1 MPSLDII
8 EIDDRLA
15 YNAKLLASNLSEPQ
29 LRKRGMIDMLGVNC
43 AISYQ
48 QKKKLRIDT
57 KKSVYNI
64 PKLFEEFKISDIYYS
79 NYRIDVIT
87 LYKEKTVKIPKIHS
101 EVDIIPDFYF
111 IVQIGAKI
119 KEAKMIGFIEG
130 KSILGCSSDSKFFYP
145 SLDLIF
151 DLKKFLQITKRS
163 NPSRSY
169 LGKHA
174 DCLGLFLKFID
185 NDLSSVYKAQL
196 IQHLMNCEACRSR
209 FIDVM
214 DFENIADNVRHYP
227 HLVKKYEQ
235 KLEVEPIQINEQV
248 NELEQNLN
256 KAQISNMYVP
266 EEDENTEIVQEENP
280 KKQTKQEIIQKVVDK
295 NVPVENKNKVI
306 DTIFN
311 EMRHIEIPQFKT
323 IIKSKHRHKIL
334 ALLIMFVF
342 FIGFALISVKGVSNL
357 KAENSKIADMEET
370 DLLDDEDEIDDISDL
385 GTLYNEDNPTHQARL
400 ITRQKDIEEFN
411 IQQPVETKPVYSPNV
426 EKIAWEVDESLVKKP
441 NYTKF
446 LQLAGKN
453 IKLNL
458 QNELLLIN
466 DVPIN
471 KQVMVNIKIASNGD
485 VQGVKIAQKSG
496 SPSIDSLIK
505 RVVKDTLKY
514 MKPPAH
520 GIIAKPVEVSL
531 TLELR

>member
-1 MPSLDII
+1 MPGMDII

-15 YNAKLLASNLSEPQ
+15 YNAKLLASNMSEPRI
-29 LRKRGMIDMLGVNC
+29 RKRGMIDMLGISC
-43 AISYQ
+43 AISYLQ
-48 QKKKLRIDT
+48 TKKLRIDT

-64 PKLFEEFKISDIYYS
+64 PKLFEEFKITDIYYS

-101 EVDIIPDFYF
+101 EADIIPDFYF

-130 KSILGCSSDSKFFYP
+130 KSILGCSSDSKFYYP
-145 SLDLIF
+145 TLDLIF

-163 NPSRSY
+163 NPSRSF

-185 NDLSSVYKAQL
+185 NDLSSAYKSQL
-196 IQHLMNCEACRSR
+196 IQHLMNCESCRSR

-214 DFENIADNVRHYP
+214 DFENLADNVRRYP
-227 HLVKKYEQ
+227 HLLKKHER
-235 KLEVEPIQINEQV
+235 KIEAAPIQINEQV

-256 KAQISNMYVP
+256 KTKMIDLYNAQEEEISS
-266 EEDENTEIVQEENP
+266 EIENTPQEEVKPDKILP
-280 KKQTKQEIIQKVVDK
+280 KTDK
-295 NVPVENKNKVI
+295 RNTHVEYKNKVI

-311 EMRHIEIPQFKT
+311 EIRHIEMPQIKT
-323 IIKSKHRHKIL
+323 IIKSKYRHTIIALIVLFSIL
-334 ALLIMFVF
+334 
-342 FIGFALISVKGVSNL
+342 IGFSLISVKGIQNINN
-357 KAENSKIADMEET
+357 ENSKIEDLDET
-370 DLLDDEDEIDDISDL
+370 FDEDSDEIEDISDL
-385 GTLYNEDNPTHQARL
+385 QTLYNQDNPSHQARL

-411 IQQPVETKPVYSPNV
+411 IQQPVQSKPAYSPGV
-426 EKIAWEVDESLVKKP
+426 EKIAWEVDESLTKKP

-458 QNELLLIN
+458 QNDLLLVN

-471 KQVMVNIKIASNGD
+471 KIVVVNIKIAPNGD
-485 VQGVKIAQKSG
+485 VQSVKMIQKSG
-496 SPSIDSLIK
+496 SPAIDVSVK

-520 GIIAKPVEVSL
+520 GIIAKSVEVSL
-531 TLELR
+531 TIELR